1 MNHSRNVACRCTA
14 MRLPRLLLIALAA
27 NSLATADPAWQQELT
42 SPAPGSWPPLAP
54 CALDFE
60 VTWNGILDSGK
71 LRLEFAPPDV
81 KKPGAYIV
89 RSSAISIGLAAA
101 IFPYQSNFWSE
112 LDPASFKPQVFKA
125 EESDHEE
132 STTSSTRHFADR
144 VEFQETTKSLS
155 TGSQTQKNRV
165 FKFSPVFDI
174 FSAML
179 HVRSQK
185 LDDGD
190 SITLIVHPFGTPYL
204 LHANVRAHE
213 VHLDRKTIRLNVGMQ
228 KIDRQTLKLLPY
240 KKLKKDAT
248 LWLSDDAERI
258 PVELRAAVFIG
269 DIRATLSNH
278 QKL

>member
-1 MNHSRNVACRCTA
+1 
-14 MRLPRLLLIALAA
+14 MRSPALLLIALATG
-27 NSLATADPAWQQELT
+27 SLATAEPAWQKDLT
-42 SPAPGSWPPLAP
+42 SPAPGDHPPLAP
-54 CALDFE
+54 CLLDFQ

-71 LRLEFAPPDV
+71 LRMEFTGRDPKNPA
-81 KKPGAYIV
+81 AYVV
-89 RSSAISIGLAAA
+89 RSSAVSTGLAAG

-112 LDPASFKPQVFKA
+112 LDPTSFKPLVFNA
-125 EESDHEE
+125 TETDHEE
-132 STTSSTRHFADR
+132 TATSNTRHFADR
-144 VEFQETTKSLS
+144 VEFQKTTKSLT
-155 TGSQTQKNRV
+155 TGTVTQKDHS

-185 LDDGD
+185 LADGD
-190 SITLIVHPFGTPYL
+190 SITLVVDPFGTPYL
-204 LHANVRAHE
+204 LQANVRAHE
-213 VHLDRKTIRLNVGMQ
+213 LHLDRKTIRLSVGMR
-228 KIDRQTLKLLPY
+228 KIDRITLKLLPY

-269 DIRATLSNH
+269 DIRATLTDR